1 MISGVSGIDLGMLVI
16 AADDGVMPQTLEHL
30 QVLDCLGI
38 KEIVVVITKV
48 DRASSARISHV
59 RRAVLE
65 LLPQSP
71 LFEVSN
77 RAALSQSGID
87 PLQRF
92 LDRYA
97 QELKPRDATGLFRM
111 SIDRAFTVKG
121 SGLVVTG
128 TVVAG
133 TVKVGDSLRLGS
145 GGVWSARVR
154 GIHSQNQQAEL
165 GQAGERCALN
175 IVGDFDKSSVKR
187 GDYLSDSRCIAPSD
201 RFDAKLKVGG
211 NVSFPIKHML
221 PVKLY
226 VGAKHVAAKI
236 FILNKPSAD
245 QQKGN

>member
-1 MISGVSGIDLGMLVI
+1 MIVATTGHVDHGKTSLIKQLTGVDTDRLAEEKRRGLSINLGFAYRQTDDHNSIAFIDVPGHKSFINNMISGVSGIDLGMLVI

-48 DRASSARISHV
+48 DRASSARISDV

-87 PLQRF
+87 PLQRS

-133 TVKVGDSLRLGS
+133 TV
-145 GGVWSARVR
+145 
-154 GIHSQNQQAEL
+154 NP
-165 GQAGERCALN
+165 
-175 IVGDFDKSSVKR
+175 SSTVMW
-187 GDYLSDSRCIAPSD
+187 LS
-201 RFDAKLKVGG
+201 
-211 NVSFPIKHML
+211 H
-221 PVKLY
+221 
-226 VGAKHVAAKI
+226 
-236 FILNKPSAD
+236 
-245 QQKGN
+245 